1 MRMTAPIRP
10 SSTAV
15 MLLFADVAETHW
27 CGENQ
32 LSSAFGA
39 YECSQIYLFARI
51 GARRCA

>member
-32 LSSAFGA
+32 LSSVLGHMNV
-39 YECSQIYLFARI
+39 YIYTYMHMHA
-51 GARRCA
+51 